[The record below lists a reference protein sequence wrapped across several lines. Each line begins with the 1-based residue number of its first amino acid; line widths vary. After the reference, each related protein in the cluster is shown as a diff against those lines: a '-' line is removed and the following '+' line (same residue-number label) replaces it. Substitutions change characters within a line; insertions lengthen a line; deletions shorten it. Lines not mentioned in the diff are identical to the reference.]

1 MSFSEILRLPM
12 RLIPA
17 HKLLAAFM
25 VLAIVMATVYPS
37 DLDRHRAANY
47 AGHQMPLIVFTED
60 YGRHLNSIAALGTAL
75 VLRDLTGLKQLAVI
89 IVVGIAA
96 THGPK
101 RLLNNVEVMGTRLGE
116 RPSRQTSNHNMPSGH
131 SALASAVIWFLGRR
145 YSWWWLLLTVPV
157 TLMTMLA
164 RVLLDAHTISA
175 VIAGML
181 VGLAFTMLFVTP
193 CRRNEHQE
201 RDEGRGKQT

>member
-1 MSFSEILRLPM
+1 MNFREILCLPLT
-12 RLIPA
+12 LIPA
-17 HKLLAAFM
+17 NKLLTA
-25 VLAIVMATVYPS
+25 VLLVSIILVSIYPS
-37 DLDRHRAANY
+37 DIERHRAANY
-47 AGHQMPLIVFTED
+47 AGHEMPVIVFTEE
-60 YGRHLNSIAALGTAL
+60 YGRHLNSIAAAGM
-75 VLRDLTGLKQLAVI
+75 VLFMRDLTGLKQLAVI

-116 RPSRQTSNHNMPSGH
+116 RPSRPTSNHNMPSGH

-157 TLMTMLA
+157 TLMTMLT

-175 VIAGML
+175 VISGML

-193 CRRNEHQE
+193 YRRG
-201 RDEGRGKQT
+201 EGRGEQS